1 MLVCKEWKMGCMFWC
16 NMALHCNTTSNN
28 NDINCYSNSGSITC
42 MQWRLIPCFSLLQFN
57 FSYLVSSVAMKKPSS
72 EASSQFCLC
81 LLITGMVLVLMALAL
96 ACKALPLVIW
106 VIWGAACWNYKKKK
120 KEKKDICLRTST
132 ILLTDSALK
141 GRLYTLLFSKN
152 ICSSSTSTCWTDYTF
167 WWSVHFDV
175 F

>member
-1 MLVCKEWKMGCMFWC
+1 MGCMFWC

-42 MQWRLIPCFSLLQFN
+42 MQWRLIPCFSLLRFN

-106 VIWGAACWNYKKKK
+106 VIWGAACWNYKKKIRK
-120 KEKKDICLRTST
+120 KRYLPENKHNSVNWFCS
-132 ILLTDSALK
+132 K
-141 GRLYTLLFSKN
+141 G
-152 ICSSSTSTCWTDYTF
+152 
-167 WWSVHFDV
+167 
-175 F
+175 